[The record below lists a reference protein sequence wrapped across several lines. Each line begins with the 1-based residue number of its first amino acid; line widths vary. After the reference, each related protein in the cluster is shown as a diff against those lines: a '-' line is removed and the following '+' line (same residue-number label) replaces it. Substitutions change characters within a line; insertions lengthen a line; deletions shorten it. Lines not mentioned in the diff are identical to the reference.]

1 MMQDSPYQRQFL
13 VCTYGPWCR
22 IDGSEDVRA
31 ALKDGVKKMGMASE
45 LRVTKSGCLGQCGHG
60 PMAALWPENVWYH
73 KLKVE
78 DVPELL
84 ESLRSARPVERLR
97 YRPAKP
103 GSNKTPEV
111 KAKEAEKGAHAE

>member
-1 MMQDSPYQRQFL
+1 MPDAPYRRQLL
-13 VCTYGPWCR
+13 VCTYGSWCR
-22 IDGSEDVRA
+22 LDGAEQVRA
-31 ALKDGVKKMGMASE
+31 ALKEGVKAMGMADE

-73 KLKVE
+73 KLTPA
-78 DVPELL
+78 DVPDLL

-97 YRPAKP
+97 YRPAKA

-111 KAKEAEKGAHAE
+111 KAKEAGKGTSAD